1 MPVCRSPA
9 INVTVSQCPIGASL
23 TKRSPRG
30 FQPLSRSMVVVTAVS
45 SINEVGLIKKALLPN
60 PASARA
66 GHVGALPLF
75 QDGSFAVNDPI
86 SRPGVIPGTVGLG

>member
-1 MPVCRSPA
+1 
-9 INVTVSQCPIGASL
+9 
-23 TKRSPRG
+23 
-30 FQPLSRSMVVVTAVS
+30 
-45 SINEVGLIKKALLPN
+45 VGLIKKALLPN